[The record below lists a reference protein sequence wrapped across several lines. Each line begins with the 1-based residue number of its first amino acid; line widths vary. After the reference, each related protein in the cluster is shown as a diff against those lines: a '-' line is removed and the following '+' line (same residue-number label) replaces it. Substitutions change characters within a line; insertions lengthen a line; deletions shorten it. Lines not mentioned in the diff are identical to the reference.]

1 MQVSTLDGRKYNWKI
16 PEKLSKGNKRQTSKL
31 HSTTRELIKQ
41 VYPTCRFYEEV
52 PIVVEGK
59 KKLFL
64 DFYIPTFGLAIEVH
78 GQQHYNFTALY
89 HKNKLDFLMAQANDN
104 KKAEWC
110 ALNGINLIVL
120 AYNEKEEEWKIKLE
134 NR

>member
-1 MQVSTLDGRKYNWKI
+1 M
-16 PEKLSKGNKRQTSKL
+16 
-31 HSTTRELIKQ
+31 TREIIKEI
-41 VYPTCRFYEEV
+41 YPTCRFYEEV
-52 PIVVEGK
+52 PIIVENK

-78 GQQHYNFTALY
+78 GQQHYNFTAMF

-110 ALNGINLIVL
+110 ELNGINLIVL
-120 AYNEKEEEWKIKLE
+120 AYNEKEEEWKRKVAS
-134 NR
+134 R